1 MHIRN
6 NIESIRICDREYPEL
21 LKNIKD
27 PPDTIYF
34 AGDIALIKG
43 VSAAVV
49 GTRKCSEYGRQT
61 ALRIGRM
68 L

>member
-34 AGDIALIKG
+34 AGDIARRLCCG
-43 VSAAVV
+43 
-49 GTRKCSEYGRQT
+49 GRNKKVQ
-61 ALRIGRM
+61 
-68 L
+68 